1 MTSFE
6 PASHLSRRTAAIEE
20 AAILRM
26 AQRSR
31 DLRAQGHDV
40 VNLTVGE
47 PDFDTPAHIRR
58 AAAAAIEAGYTHYS
72 PVAGYP
78 EVRQAIADKLRPR
91 TASTTLPAR
100 SRFPTAASRRSP
112 TPPSPCSIRA
122 TR

>member
-1 MTSFE
+1 MTAFD

-31 DLRAQGHDV
+31 DLRALGRDV

-58 AAAAAIEAGYTHYS
+58 AAAAAIEAGYTHYA
-72 PVAGYP
+72 PVADHL
-78 EVRQAIADKLRPR
+78 I
-91 TASTTLPAR
+91 TTEPSAE
-100 SRFPTAASRRSP
+100 AA
-112 TPPSPCSIRA
+112 
-122 TR
+122 